1 MQSVCS
7 EARRECGVGAV
18 PRLRARRTAST
29 FHRRKVDRKAAGGPL
44 YQRRNAP
51 RNPPFALSED
61 GFCCI
66 PSPRPPQGLAPLCK
80 GSWQGRQAL
89 TEGLWVA
96 YRNGLPLPGHLLLH
110 HAYNPSA
117 SHLLSTSPYTGEA
130 RGGGRWLA
138 SHHFAGHQGGLDRTY
153 ILRPFLSY
161 SILATALHKIS
172 AERCAAFCS
181 NWS

>member
-1 MQSVCS
+1 MGRLSPVRRACRPRQRELSPQATEGENLQSVCS
-7 EARRECGVGAV
+7 EARHECGVGAV

-51 RNPPFALSED
+51 RNPPFADSED

-66 PSPRPPQGLAPLCK
+66 PSPRPSRGLAPLCK

-96 YRNGLPLPGHLLLH
+96 YRSGLTVTGCFLLH
-110 HAYNPSA
+110 LAYNPSG
-117 SHLLSTSPYTGEA
+117 SHPFATSPYTGEA
-130 RGGGRWLA
+130 RVVGESSLRTTL
-138 SHHFAGHQGGLDRTY
+138 QGGKGR
-153 ILRPFLSY
+153 
-161 SILATALHKIS
+161 
-172 AERCAAFCS
+172 
-181 NWS
+181 

>member
-44 YQRRNAP
+44 YPRRRVPASDFRQFICRKSMKFPGDPAKPVLRGNRNAP
-51 RNPPFALSED
+51 RNPPFADSED

-66 PSPRPPQGLAPLCK
+66 PSPRPSRGLAPLCK

-96 YRNGLPLPGHLLLH
+96 YRSGLTVTGCFLLH
-110 HAYNPSA
+110 RAYNPSG
-117 SHLLSTSPYTGEA
+117 SHPFATSPYTGEP
-130 RGGGRWLA
+130 
-138 SHHFAGHQGGLDRTY
+138 SPAGV
-153 ILRPFLSY
+153 P
-161 SILATALHKIS
+161 
-172 AERCAAFCS
+172 AEGAKP
-181 NWS
+181 